1 MYDDFD
7 DDDTGHPAPP
17 PPPSRP
23 GAVHPRWPPGALPPV
38 TEQSDL
44 IMSQQDTTMTQ
55 PSFGQSPPPRFPPQP
70 SSWQPS
76 VQQGSATPLAS
87 TAPLSPPGLE
97 LPPVPDSMQDIALSP
112 ATTDSS
118 VRSRSRDYG
127 TDLPW
132 QPTLASPAPPH
143 GAAQPW
149 QPTIPP
155 PAPPPE
161 ESPPSS
167 ATTTLYDNSP
177 LPAAK
182 PNGVHTPTQQPPGS
196 QPEDTSSDRSRTRD
210 YGSPPTVVVDSPLP
224 VRRKVRFRED
234 EPETAKES
242 PLAQRTPATEASSS
256 TSASSSST
264 KSCSLHPSVR

>member
-1 MYDDFD
+1 
-7 DDDTGHPAPP
+7 
-17 PPPSRP
+17 
-23 GAVHPRWPPGALPPV
+23 
-38 TEQSDL
+38 
-44 IMSQQDTTMTQ
+44 
-55 PSFGQSPPPRFPPQP
+55 
-70 SSWQPS
+70 
-76 VQQGSATPLAS
+76 
-87 TAPLSPPGLE
+87 
-97 LPPVPDSMQDIALSP
+97 MQDITLSP

-118 VRSRSRDYG
+118 VKSRSRDYG
-127 TDLPW
+127 TVLPW

-167 ATTTLYDNSP
+167 ATTRLYDNSP

-182 PNGVHTPTQQPPGS
+182 PNGVHTPTQLPPGS
-196 QPEDTSSDRSRTRD
+196 QPEDASSDKSRTRD

-242 PLAQRTPATEASSS
+242 PLAKRTPATEASSS

-264 KSCSLHPSVR
+264 SAPAEAISTTPTLPLLEDSVDETDVESPSPQPTGEDLTPEADT